1 MTRAGLN
8 APEHT
13 ATDSQ
18 QVVSALDFIVSHD
31 QSWTQCTWT
40 HSNRLTASDVS
51 TGLHR
56 QSWPELDSMHLNTH
70 TRLTASNVS
79 TGQLLQHCRETTDTT
94 STQHVGKP
102 YMTTQGI
109 QVPQDIRVHKDI
121 WV

>member
-18 QVVSALDFIVSHD
+18 QVMSALDFIVSHD

-40 HSNRLTASDVS
+40 HSN
-51 TGLHR
+51 
-56 QSWPELDSMHLNTH
+56 
-70 TRLTASNVS
+70 RLTASNVS